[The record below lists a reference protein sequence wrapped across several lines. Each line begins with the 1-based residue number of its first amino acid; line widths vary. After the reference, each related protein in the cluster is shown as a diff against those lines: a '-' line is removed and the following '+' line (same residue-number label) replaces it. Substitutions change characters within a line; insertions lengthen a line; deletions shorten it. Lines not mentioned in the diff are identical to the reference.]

1 MCIFDE
7 SATWKVYCWPIL
19 YNTAIA
25 ATNPSMYCKHGVHT
39 NAYRIYPSQKGYT
52 TAVFLGE
59 GQCLS
64 EVEEVP
70 MAKPYALLRIHKR
83 SFPSPDGP
91 QAPHFCFDKAVG
103 TSLSSSE
110 STSGLHFA
118 VHI

>member
-39 NAYRIYPSQKGYT
+39 NAHRIYPGQKGYT

-59 GQCLS
+59 GQCFS

-70 MAKPYALLRIHKR
+70 MAKPYVLLRIHK
-83 SFPSPDGP
+83 STGLPPKDIKS
-91 QAPHFCFDKAVG
+91 CI
-103 TSLSSSE
+103 SLLARTYLACTYLVLS
-110 STSGLHFA
+110 
-118 VHI
+118 